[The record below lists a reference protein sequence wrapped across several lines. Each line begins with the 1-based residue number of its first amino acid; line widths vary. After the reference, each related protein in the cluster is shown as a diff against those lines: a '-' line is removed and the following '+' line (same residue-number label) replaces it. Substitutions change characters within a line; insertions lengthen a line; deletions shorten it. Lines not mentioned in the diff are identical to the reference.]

1 LTETKGGDGM
11 RTLPSPLKITL
22 ASVLTLI
29 AFAVNSCGP
38 IEMKKV
44 VVQQGAQYKF
54 TSQQSGLKISVDPY
68 TENDRLQASFGCD
81 LLSRGILPVLV
92 VVENLSSE
100 DGYIIVTDMATM
112 MTDGSI
118 NSKVQSDEEQKSKE
132 LERKFKES
140 VSRSNTAVEM
150 VEQAPLI
157 GVLSP
162 VIGVASFVYLPFALG
177 AEVKYKDEIEIKRNL
192 EQKQMLPKTVYQGGL
207 QSGFLY
213 FNLGKTEGIPK
224 LQSILL
230 CIRNVRTNELL
241 SVTINM
247 KKF

>member
-1 LTETKGGDGM
+1 VRALH
-11 RTLPSPLKITL
+11 SPIKITL

-44 VVQQGAQYKF
+44 VVQQGAHYKF

-68 TENDRLQASFGCD
+68 TENDRLRDSFGCD

-100 DGYIIVTDMATM
+100 DGYIVVTEMATLM
-112 MTDGSI
+112 INGSI
-118 NSKVQSDEEQKSKE
+118 NSKVQSDEGQKSEE
-132 LERKFKES
+132 LDRKFKEL
-140 VSRSNTAVEM
+140 VSTSNTAVAMAEWS
-150 VEQAPLI
+150 PLI

-162 VIGVASFVYLPFALG
+162 VIGVASLVSQPLKALG
-177 AEVKYKDEIEIKRNL
+177 AEAKYKDEIEIKRNL

-213 FNLGKTEGIPK
+213 FNLGKAEYLSK
-224 LQSILL
+224 LQGILL
-230 CIRNVRTNELL
+230 HIKNVRTNELL

-247 KKF
+247 GKF